1 MPRHSWAFAALALLV
16 LAAPAAVP
24 ARTVL
29 PATHAAARS
38 FQPPALRRTH
48 AIGLGA
54 VLTTKNGG
62 QVFGFDIDQNGN
74 DGALAAGAGGP
85 EIETFDQDTGKI
97 GKSTGRETQ
106 TRSYAFD
113 GIFTGDTGLVTRFV
127 EPKGSLRATRHYFVM
142 SPVTGGKFSHEW
154 TPPIKDLS
162 VLEAAENQTTST
174 SLLYAI
180 ELNNNDVPDLIVSN
194 VAANTFRK
202 VIHLD
207 PNLYSL
213 GNSPQLGQYTAAN
226 EAIFATSP
234 DFGAV
239 GGVPPV
245 NTIINLSTGKIR
257 TFSGFNNGEFH
268 AGDTNG
274 MAVDPNTGVEVTD
287 TELNAQVEF
296 YDLNKEAGIVAAQ
309 LPCTG
314 NTSQLNSG
322 SGIAVDPVNKLF
334 LVTVQQYGCA
344 SGSAIIVYDEAG
356 NVVET
361 ITGFNFAIGEPAP
374 AINPSKRMGWTFG
387 PKFSQLQQFFY

>member
-1 MPRHSWAFAALALLV
+1 MSRLSWALAAPALLV
-16 LAAPAAVP
+16 LATPAAVP
-24 ARTVL
+24 ARTVV
-29 PATHAAARS
+29 PAAHGAVRS
-38 FQPPALRRTH
+38 FQQPALRRTH

-62 QVFGFDIDQNGN
+62 QDFGFDIDHNGN
-74 DGALAAGAGGP
+74 NGALAAGAGGP

-113 GIFTGDTGLVTRFV
+113 GIFMGDTGLVTRFV

-142 SPVTGGKFSHEW
+142 SPVTGGKFSHER
-154 TPPIKDLS
+154 TAPIKDLS
-162 VLEAAENQTTST
+162 VLEVAENQTTST

-180 ELNNNDVPDLIVSN
+180 ELNNNDVPDLVVSN

-234 DFGAV
+234 DFGAA

-257 TFSGFNNGEFH
+257 TFE
-268 AGDTNG
+268 
-274 MAVDPNTGVEVTD
+274 
-287 TELNAQVEF
+287 
-296 YDLNKEAGIVAAQ
+296 
-309 LPCTG
+309 
-314 NTSQLNSG
+314 
-322 SGIAVDPVNKLF
+322 
-334 LVTVQQYGCA
+334 
-344 SGSAIIVYDEAG
+344 
-356 NVVET
+356 
-361 ITGFNFAIGEPAP
+361 
-374 AINPSKRMGWTFG
+374 
-387 PKFSQLQQFFY
+387 